1 MREPHR
7 GRVWH
12 SERLVGHIREDGE
25 SHICFSYDRD
35 WLDGGGFPISVSLP
49 LWYGETEFKA
59 HAWFAGLL
67 PEGAARDRVRLRTG
81 LQREKDDTGLLL
93 RIGAD
98 CAGALSVLPDGMIPA
113 EAAEPVRELT
123 DDDIRGLVHFA
134 GRPLPDPVRFALA
147 GAQHKLAVIHGGDGH
162 YASPGY
168 LRPSGHILK
177 FETMKQVCF
186 AEHVAT
192 AMAREAGL
200 PVVETDCLQSDYRD
214 RTTPYLRI
222 PRYDRGQDEAGNVT
236 LRHQEDMLQ
245 ALGLHPMF
253 KYQNE
258 GGPFLRDIAELLRAE
273 VLSPESDLASL
284 ADWQILNYLLG
295 NWDGHA
301 KNLSLLY
308 EPGAEAPSLAPFY
321 DIVSIE
327 YLNVALRARFDR
339 SMAFAVGG
347 NHTPERVTRA
357 DWEKMAVDLGLQP
370 ARLLERLADLTRQLP
385 DMAEQVVEDF
395 AADHGKHPL
404 HLQMLRMITK
414 RCGWVSRS
422 VLAARR

>member
-1 MREPHR
+1 MRAPQR
-7 GRVWH
+7 GGVWH
-12 SERLVGHIREDGE
+12 GERLAGHLREDEE
-25 SHICFSYDRD
+25 SQLCFSYDRD

-49 LWYGETEFKA
+49 LWYGETEFKV

-67 PEGAARDRVRLRTG
+67 PEGDARDRVRLRTG
-81 LQREKDDTGLLL
+81 LQREKDDMGLLL

-98 CAGALSVLPDGMIPA
+98 CAGALSILPDGMTPS
-113 EAAEPVRELT
+113 EAAEPVRALA
-123 DDDIRGLVHFA
+123 DDDIRALVHFA
-134 GRPLPDPVRFALA
+134 GRPLPAPVRFALA

-186 AEHVAT
+186 AEHITT
-192 AMAREAGL
+192 AIAREAGL
-200 PVVETDCLQSDYRD
+200 PVVKTDYLQSDYRD
-214 RTTPYLRI
+214 RTTPYLRMA
-222 PRYDRGQDEAGNVT
+222 RYDRCQDKAGNVS
-236 LRHQEDMLQ
+236 LLHQEDMLQ
-245 ALGLHPMF
+245 ALGLHPMV

-258 GGPFLRDIAELLRAE
+258 GGPSLRDIAELLRAE
-273 VLSPESDLASL
+273 VLSPEKDLASL

-308 EPGAEAPSLAPFY
+308 EPGEEAPSLAPFY
-321 DIVSIE
+321 DIVAIE
-327 YLNVALRARFDR
+327 YLNVALRAQFDR
-339 SMAFAVGG
+339 SMAFAIGG

-357 DWEKMAVDLGLQP
+357 DWEKMAADLGLQP
-370 ARLLERLADLTRQLP
+370 DRLLERLADLTRRLP
-385 DMAEQVVEDF
+385 GMAEQVVEDF
-395 AADHGKHPL
+395 QAAHGKHQL

-422 VLAARR
+422 VLAFRR